1 MANQVKIQIKAT
13 ADTGVI
19 KQVQA
24 QLAALKDKR
33 VKVHV
38 DIDKS
43 SMRALDDLKRN
54 RIKVEVDQESI
65 RQLREQTQRVRVD
78 LDEAGYRGQ
87 IETLTR
93 PRVQTVVVRTNGRS
107 VATTARTIKALGR
120 TIQGTTVAAALLGT
134 AAIGLGSAAVASPIA
149 LAAAFGAAGV
159 AGGALSTVI
168 TAGIAGGLIA
178 SAARAQEVRD
188 HFSYMAN
195 DVSTAM
201 KGVTQNLEQPLVRT
215 ATALGAA
222 FYAVEPSLRRVSGL
236 TEGLLNQFNDT
247 LPAIADQAGPAFEKM
262 FNAGLPGM
270 QKLIATM
277 PRITEAFGNF
287 FQTLGDSAEVQN
299 LIAGF
304 IEGIPGGIESVANF
318 IDKAAKGYYKI
329 KEFWNSDDMKP
340 MREGLE
346 RFAENFSNIDWSR
359 ASQGFKD
366 LMNSTGDLFGNID
379 LQDAADTIGEIA
391 GGLSNVVDFID
402 GIGLKA
408 AILGGIGAYI
418 AGGILAAFGRQFAKA
433 LAGKIAGAL
442 LGGAITDAVETVA
455 DTVSDIL
462 GNAIGNAIGTGIGAF
477 LGNLAGSWL
486 ADLFKNDDFD
496 VNVNIKEVNWP
507 DGSDSLDIKA
517 KISSVEMPADLAAVN
532 IVAKISGL
540 EGLPTSGNAIAIPV
554 TYIDP
559 GFVAAAQTLTVP
571 VVYSDPGFAPAAVT
585 VPIVWGPLPEIPTPP
600 AVTVPLEVDTSGI
613 AGQISG
619 VSIPSVEVPVTVNTS
634 QNGRTFWDFARGFLD
649 NATAQ
654 LEAIVTL
661 SYEAPEQPTIPPVE
675 VNVNYKTDG
684 VTLPVPPPVT
694 VPVNFTIPPLNIPV
708 PPAVQVPV
716 SFNIEAINIPTP
728 PAVNVQVTSNASAVA
743 AELNGIP
750 KSLQSTHTVT
760 TNAAAARA
768 EIMSLNG
775 LNTSS
780 THTINT
786 VRTGDTGEGAPR

>member
-1 MANQVKIQIKAT
+1 
-13 ADTGVI
+13 
-19 KQVQA
+19 
-24 QLAALKDKR
+24 
-33 VKVHV
+33 
-38 DIDKS
+38 
-43 SMRALDDLKRN
+43 MRALDDLKRN

-78 LDEAGYRGQ
+78 LNENGYRGQ

-93 PRVQTVVVRTNGRS
+93 PRTQTINVRTNGRS
-107 VATTARTIKALGR
+107 IATTARTIKALGR

-287 FQTLGDSAEVQN
+287 FQTLGDSPEVQN

-402 GIGLKA
+402 GIGLKS

-559 GFVAAAQTLTVP
+559 GFVAAAQTLNVTVSY
-571 VVYSDPGFAPAAVT
+571 VDPGFAPTAVPMVT
-585 VPIVWGPLPEIPTPP
+585 VPIVWGPLPALP
-600 AVTVPLEVDTSGI
+600 AI
-613 AGQISG
+613 
-619 VSIPSVEVPVTVNTS
+619 
-634 QNGRTFWDFARGFLD
+634 
-649 NATAQ
+649 
-654 LEAIVTL
+654 
-661 SYEAPEQPTIPPVE
+661 
-675 VNVNYKTDG
+675 
-684 VTLPVPPPVT
+684 PPVT
-694 VPVNFTIPPLNIPV
+694 VAVELDFSGATGGSGFGGGGGRFDVPPVSVPVEPEMTGFEKFMDFAGKIAPLKVPIEYAIENNPFADKEPPPMQVQIEFDTTATPTLPQIPPMQVPVTFDIAALTIPV

-716 SFNIEAINIPTP
+716 SFNIEALNIPTP
-728 PAVNVQVTSNASAVA
+728 PAVNVQVTSNASSVA

-760 TNAAAARA
+760 TNAASVRA

-775 LNTSS
+775 MNTSS
-780 THTINT
+780 THTVN
-786 VRTGDTGEGAPR
+786 VVKTGDTGEGAPR

>member
-1 MANQVKIQIKAT
+1 MSNVVKIQIKAT
-13 ADTGVI
+13 ADTAAI
-19 KQVQA
+19 NQVKA
-24 QLAALKDKR
+24 QLASLKDKR
-33 VKVHV
+33 VKVKV
-38 DIDKS
+38 DVDKDS
-43 SMRALDDLKRN
+43 LRALDNLKRQ
-54 RIKVEVDQESI
+54 RIKVEVDQDSL
-65 RQLREQTQRVRVD
+65 RQLRERTQRVRVD
-78 LDEAGYRGQ
+78 LNENGYTGR

-93 PRVQTVVVRTNGRS
+93 PRTQTVNVRTNSRS

-287 FQTLGDSAEVQN
+287 FQTLGDSPEVQN

-346 RFAENFSNIDWSR
+346 RFAENFGNIDWGR
-359 ASQGFKD
+359 AAQGFKD
-366 LMNSTGDLFGNID
+366 LMNSTGDFFGNID
-379 LQDAADTIGEIA
+379 LQDTADTIGEIA
-391 GGLSNVVDFID
+391 GGLSNIVDFID
-402 GIGLKA
+402 GIGLKNA
-408 AILGGIGAYI
+408 VLAGIGAYI

-462 GNAIGNAIGTGIGAF
+462 GNAIGNALGTGIGAF

-507 DGSDSLDIKA
+507 DGSDSLDITGNITSITNLTEIPPVDIKA
-517 KISSVEMPADLAAVN
+517 N
-532 IVAKISGL
+532 ISGI
-540 EGLPTSGNAIAIPV
+540 EGLPTSGEPINIQV
-554 TYIDP
+554 NYLDP
-559 GFVAAAQTLTVP
+559 GFVATAQNLNVQ
-571 VVYSDPGFAPAAVT
+571 VVYQDPGFTPAPVT
-585 VPIVWGPLPEIPTPP
+585 VPIVWGPLPPLPTPP
-600 AVTVPLEVDTSGI
+600 PMKVPIEVDTSGI

-619 VSIPSVEVPVTVNTS
+619 VSVPAVEVPVTVNTS

-654 LEAIVTL
+654 LEAIVTF
-661 SYEAPEQPTIPPVE
+661 SYEAPEEPTIPPVE

-684 VTLPVPPPVT
+684 VTLPVPPPVS
-694 VPVNFTIPPLNIPV
+694 VPVTFDIGALNIPV
-708 PPAVQVPV
+708 PPPVQVAV
-716 SFNIEAINIPTP
+716 NYQIDALNIPQP
-728 PAVNVQVTSNASAVA
+728 PAVTVQVTSNASSVA
-743 AELNGIP
+743 AELNAIP

-760 TNAAAARA
+760 TNAAAVRG
-768 EIMSLNG
+768 EIQSLNG

-780 THTINT
+780 THTVT
-786 VRTGDTGEGAPR
+786 VVKVGDTGEGAPR